1 MPSLV
6 GSESCKR
13 DRLATFPQKKKKK
26 KKKKMKVLDP
36 ILDPIEN
43 PTCDPSIGMTW
54 ENQTFDEHL
63 QQN

>member
-1 MPSLV
+1 M
-6 GSESCKR
+6 
-13 DRLATFPQKKKKK
+13 
-26 KKKKMKVLDP
+26 MKVLDP